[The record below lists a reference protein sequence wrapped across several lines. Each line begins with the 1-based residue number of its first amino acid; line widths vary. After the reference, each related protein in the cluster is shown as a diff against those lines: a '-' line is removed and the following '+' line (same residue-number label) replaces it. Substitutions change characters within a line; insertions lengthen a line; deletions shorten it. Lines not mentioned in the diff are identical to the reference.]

1 MVIEIK
7 ANVKVVGH
15 KNRVSIGADSL
26 DYFNPKAF
34 LQFTKEPARRSS
46 PPLK

>member
-7 ANVKVVGH
+7 GNVKVVGH
-15 KNRVSIGADSL
+15 KNRVWIGTDSL

-34 LQFTKEPARRSS
+34 LQFTKESAPSS
-46 PPLK
+46 GPLFK

>member
-15 KNRVSIGADSL
+15 KNRAWIGTDSL
-26 DYFNPKAF
+26 DYFNPEAF
-34 LQFTKEPARRSS
+34 LQFTKESAPYLG
-46 PPLK
+46 PLFK